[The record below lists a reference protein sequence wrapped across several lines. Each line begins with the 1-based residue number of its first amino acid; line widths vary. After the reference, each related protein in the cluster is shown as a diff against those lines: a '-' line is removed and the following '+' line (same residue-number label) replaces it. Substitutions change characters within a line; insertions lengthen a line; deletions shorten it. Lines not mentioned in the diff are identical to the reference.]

1 MPKHL
6 LTRKH
11 EREMQGRENIVEQK
25 TTKYHRKKR
34 KYRSIYVGATTQLMQ
49 LHNLHM

>member
-25 TTKYHRKKR
+25 KNIIEKKENIVV
-34 KYRSIYVGATTQLMQ
+34 YM
-49 LHNLHM
+49 